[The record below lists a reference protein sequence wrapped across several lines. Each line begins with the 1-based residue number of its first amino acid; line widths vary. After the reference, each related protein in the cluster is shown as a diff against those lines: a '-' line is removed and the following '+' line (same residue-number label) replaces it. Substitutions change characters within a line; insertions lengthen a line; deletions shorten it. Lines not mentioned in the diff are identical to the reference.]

1 MIGRQLIY
9 CPDLHWKKQDS
20 FNRPWDYYKDSH
32 FQFLNPG
39 NTNWKG
45 GALAVMPSEVATE
58 VADRTKFTEQ
68 IGTNGKVLFKNVS
81 FAKL

>member
-1 MIGRQLIY
+1 MAGCAVFICCLVVGMSTRQLVY

-32 FQFLNPG
+32 FQFFNPG

-45 GALAVMPSEVATE
+45 GALAKMPSEVATE
-58 VADRTKFTEQ
+58 VADRTKFTE
-68 IGTNGKVLFKNVS
+68 
-81 FAKL
+81 